1 MLFLLVI
8 LIFIW
13 VLWHNNDVNKKSE
26 EDKNKDTWAYLSQT
40 EKAIIDQKNLWWSI
54 FTLFF
59 PLISCIYFKRWTLL
73 VVCIIE
79 FCLMDFTIHLAFG
92 VNYPIVYCIVIRI
105 MVLYNFI
112 WVNYNAWYFR
122 NLDNKNWSK
131 KNKKWEEEEKIVETV
146 EKHTNKIK
154 SKKSNKI
161 VMIILCCFISIIISW
176 CGINWSIQWNQK
188 SLKCYTESWTLN
200 KHPLKDAEWNMV
212 NCYNNIWEQDWKWLY
227 YNDSWQISGI
237 ENFKNWELNG
247 KRIDYYDNWQIEEE
261 WFYISW
267 FNYNWERIRYY
278 YDWKIRYVWYYKNWK
293 EDWKWVSYYKN
304 WKINYVWYY
313 KNWEQ
318 DWERVSYNEDWEI
331 DWKIIFSGWIIVNN
345 DIENTDI
352 IHFGVDN
359 FFEENLTK
367 RMLCYTSYGYP
378 NFVPERNE
386 DWDII
391 NCYDRSW
398 NMNGKWVMDID
409 TSVIDGV
416 ESIWKVK
423 MEGDF
428 LNWKENWKMKYY
440 YENWNIQLEIMY
452 INWIEE
458 WLRKS
463 YYENGQTKSKW
474 NNKNWEKSWKETTYY
489 QNGQVE
495 SEIMFKN
502 WKQDWESKLYNE
514 SWQTMLVW
522 NFKNW
527 VKDGNRIYYYD
538 NWIVKFEENYKNWKL
553 NGDVVLYK
561 ENWEVDTK
569 AFYKNWNRI
578 K

>member
-1 MLFLLVI
+1 MLSYIISNPIDTVIHLVII
-8 LIFIW
+8 LIFI
-13 VLWHNNDVNKKSE
+13 
-26 EDKNKDTWAYLSQT
+26 
-40 EKAIIDQKNLWWSI
+40 
-54 FTLFF
+54 FTLCDVDKIVDDPKKQRTSLSESEKEKIKSSPKWFGMIVLTCFF
-59 PLISCIYFKRWTLL
+59 PLISCIKYKRWGMFAI
-73 VVCIIE
+73 CIFEWFII
-79 FCLMDFTIHLAFG
+79 FTCLDISWELWLYDDPFL
-92 VNYPIVYCIVIRI
+92 IVLIACITIRI
-105 MVLYNFI
+105 MTLNKII
-112 WVNYNAWYFR
+112 WVNYNAGYFCEQSE
-122 NLDNKNWSK
+122 NDIYKKK
-131 KNKKWEEEEKIVETV
+131 KNKSKSNN
-146 EKHTNKIK
+146 TNKIL
-154 SKKSNKI
+154 I
-161 VMIILCCFISIIISW
+161 LLLLCCTALITITWCSITWDSFW
-176 CGINWSIQWNQK
+176 CYLENWA
-188 SLKCYTESWTLN
+188 LN
-200 KHPLKDAEWNMV
+200 KHPLRDNEWNIV
-212 NCYNNIWEQDWKWLY
+212 NCYNNIWKQNWKWLY
-227 YNDSWQISGI
+227 YDESWWISGV
-237 ENFKNWELNG
+237 ENFKDWELNG
-247 KRIDYYDNWQIEEE
+247 KRISYFDNWQIEDEG
-261 WFYISW
+261 FYISW

-398 NMNGKWVMDID
+398 NMNGKWVIDID

-423 MEGDF
+423 MEGNF

-553 NGDVVLYK
+553 NGDVVLYN